1 MGQLQATQSSSTA
14 ASAAVTDA
22 ASRKVQ
28 QLEARARQQEQH
40 IQELHVDSHEL
51 HAQADA
57 ARREAAIAHKQLRE
71 SREAFR
77 TRIEH
82 FALEVSHLQSNF
94 RIKKGQCSRPDLATR
109 NVPQP
114 HNRHAYILKAG
125 FESCLLCMAA
135 LCSAVP
141 TQDPCQM
148 QSLQCFAALLQ
159 VGDLHRAVQ
168 LAASDP
174 GSDLA
179 PSHADF
185 ADRVKQLV
193 EQLHQVQAQKD
204 ADAAHA
210 LREAQQQHS
219 LMRGRMQALHDG
231 YRRLRHRVEDQV
243 GPASGPGHVAYG

>member
-1 MGQLQATQSSSTA
+1 MDFNLVCCAW
-14 ASAAVTDA
+14 
-22 ASRKVQ
+22 
-28 QLEARARQQEQH
+28 
-40 IQELHVDSHEL
+40 
-51 HAQADA
+51 
-57 ARREAAIAHKQLRE
+57 
-71 SREAFR
+71 
-77 TRIEH
+77 
-82 FALEVSHLQSNF
+82 
-94 RIKKGQCSRPDLATR
+94 
-109 NVPQP
+109 QP
-114 HNRHAYILKAG
+114 
-125 FESCLLCMAA
+125 CAA
-135 LCSAVP
+135 LCRLEISS
-141 TQDPCQM
+141 QM
-148 QSLQCFAALLQ
+148 QSLQTLVSLLQ

-219 LMRGRMQALHDG
+219 LMRGRVQALHDG

-243 GPASGPGHVAYG
+243 GAASGPVWLG

>member
-1 MGQLQATQSSSTA
+1 
-14 ASAAVTDA
+14 
-22 ASRKVQ
+22 
-28 QLEARARQQEQH
+28 
-40 IQELHVDSHEL
+40 
-51 HAQADA
+51 
-57 ARREAAIAHKQLRE
+57 
-71 SREAFR
+71 
-77 TRIEH
+77 
-82 FALEVSHLQSNF
+82 
-94 RIKKGQCSRPDLATR
+94 
-109 NVPQP
+109 
-114 HNRHAYILKAG
+114 
-125 FESCLLCMAA
+125 
-135 LCSAVP
+135 
-141 TQDPCQM
+141 M
-148 QSLQCFAALLQ
+148 QSLPCLAALLQ

-243 GPASGPGHVAYG
+243 GLHLGLDTWRTADLLLRDGCSTVCRVMCLAPVASFGRMASTQLGGTRGTAG